1 MFNAFFLVTMDVI
14 TPSDPNQRGCQ
25 LSLRFSC
32 LIEDVHQKLYQQG
45 IIVSNLCNYF
55 IALFSLCFV
64 VEYKAFILVLPWCV
78 RLVIKYLDI
87 LIEQSLYITWT
98 AEISNSLTAISS
110 PYWWVYGWFTLAQKH
125 PLLQYKKIF
134 LLCVHKQMN
143 KFSKKSFEILL
154 KWISDWSF
162 K

>member
-64 VEYKAFILVLPWCV
+64 VEYKAFILVLP
-78 RLVIKYLDI
+78 
-87 LIEQSLYITWT
+87 
-98 AEISNSLTAISS
+98 
-110 PYWWVYGWFTLAQKH
+110 
-125 PLLQYKKIF
+125 
-134 LLCVHKQMN
+134 
-143 KFSKKSFEILL
+143 
-154 KWISDWSF
+154 
-162 K
+162 